1 MTYLFTAKWRGHPP
15 FTVEARNKKHAR
27 RTLAELLPERG
38 RPAQVTRE
46 GEW

>member
-1 MTYLFTAKWRGHPP
+1 MTYLFTARWRGHPP
-15 FTVEARNKKHAR
+15 FTGEARNKEHAC
-27 RTLAELLPERG
+27 RTVAELLPDRG

>member
-1 MTYLFTAKWRGHPP
+1 MTQLFTARWPNHPP
-15 FTVEARNKKHAR
+15 FTVEARNSEHAR
-27 RTLAELLPERG
+27 QTVAELLPDRG